1 MHHVEKLC
9 NILYVLLFGILLI
22 VVMGSMFTWF
32 LFTVLPQEKKKP
44 LAASRRTSRLTV
56 CFFILSFVYKST
68 YQSKNFIDKY
78 RTY

>member
-1 MHHVEKLC
+1 
-9 NILYVLLFGILLI
+9 
-22 VVMGSMFTWF
+22 
-32 LFTVLPQEKKKP
+32 VLPQEKKKP

-56 CFFILSFVYKST
+56 CFFILNFVYKST